1 MTRINLFR
9 NLKPEFLFSLMAAA
23 LLLGI
28 GLKAWL
34 DVDGNWDTWAYHLP
48 FAARLWG
55 LVDASRFVLDGYF
68 QPRYEGFGVFGEY
81 LQGALWTL
89 FGRPEAANL
98 VGYFG
103 LLLFLLLLRRRYA
116 VPFHLSVLAL
126 LAVPMIQAHAASAYI
141 DLPGGIATAA
151 VILLTYSLYAEEGS
165 PRRCDVALLLLA
177 AGCAANIRLNH
188 IPIVALALLMALPRI
203 LPVFLP
209 NLSGANSIRRTTLG
223 LVALGLALAVVFYTP
238 LRNTLVHGNPVY
250 PMAVKIAGIEL
261 KHTEVAPEE
270 PQIPGLDMPLPL
282 RWVFSTLE
290 LTGQPL
296 YLGHWSI
303 GQSATDCIGGFMGA
317 YVALNL
323 GLLGYLA
330 WRHRSRETRVA
341 ILVVLIMS
349 IITAFMPNAARLRYY
364 MYWMIVLVSLNLY
377 LVVHL
382 SKLGHVSALVWQRS
396 IALLAGLVV
405 LIVLVDT
412 RAEFVRPIFYSFQQF
427 KAKKVDPKLIAAIQP
442 GEQVCLS
449 LDHWQFQFVF
459 VDRFQGEKHY
469 SVKQA
474 GSAADCGSARV
485 LD

>member
-1 MTRINLFR
+1 MTRIDLFR
-9 NLKPEFLFSLMAAA
+9 NLKPELLFTLAAAA

-55 LVDASRFVLDGYF
+55 LADASRFVLDDYF

-103 LLLFLLLLRRRYA
+103 LLLFLLFLRRRYA

-126 LAVPMIQAHAASAYI
+126 LAVPMIQAHAATAYI

-151 VILLTYSLYAEEGS
+151 VILLTYSLYAEEGP
-165 PRRCDVALLLLA
+165 PRRRDVALLLLA
-177 AGCAANIRLNH
+177 AACAANIRLNH
-188 IPIVALALLMALPRI
+188 MPIVALALLMALPKI
-203 LPVFLP
+203 LPVFLRSQP
-209 NLSGANSIRRTTLG
+209 GARSRRRAVLG
-223 LVALGLALAVVFYTP
+223 IAALGLALAVVFYTP

-250 PMAVKIAGIEL
+250 PMAVKIAGVEL
-261 KHTEVAPEE
+261 NHTEVAPEE
-270 PQIPGLDMPLPL
+270 PQIPSLDMPRPL

-290 LTGQPL
+290 LTRQPL
-296 YLGHWSI
+296 YQGHWSI
-303 GQSATDCIGGFMGA
+303 DQAATDHIGGFMGA
-317 YVALNL
+317 YVALHL

-330 WRHRSRETRVA
+330 WRYKSRETRVA
-341 ILVVLIMS
+341 VLAVLIMS
-349 IITAFMPNAARLRYY
+349 LVTAFMPNAARLRYY

-377 LVVHL
+377 LVAHL
-382 SKLGHVSALVWQRS
+382 SRLGRVSVLAWQRS

-405 LIVLVDT
+405 LVVLADT
-412 RAEFVRPIFYSFQQF
+412 RAVFVRPTFYSFQQF
-427 KAKKVDPKLIAAIQP
+427 KAKKVDPKLIATIQP

-459 VDRFQGEKHY
+459 VDRFQGEKRY
-469 SVKQA
+469 TVKQA
-474 GSAADCGSARV
+474 SSAAACGSARV